1 MQRKE
6 FENRIKSLLPK
17 AADDVVESWAEYATE
32 LDQDG
37 TEAAADF
44 YDKNY
49 IALLLVKQRRGEEIA
64 TQLFNFGKRF
74 TFNYFELQGAAEKLE
89 AGWSLDDTVE
99 YTVENGCD
107 ATPEEQKAFWDA
119 LPIILGGRKQRKS
132 FVKVC
137 KSIFPLVDI
146 IGTLKIKWGLK
157 HRMKRNRKAT
167 HIQWDVDEPEDM
179 ESLPTEID
187 IPDGMTDIEE
197 ISDYITDQTGF
208 CHNGFIVEG

>member
-74 TFNYFELQGAAEKLE
+74 TFSVVYRHMELGKPLTGAFTIVGLTK
-89 AGWSLDDTVE
+89 
-99 YTVENGCD
+99 
-107 ATPEEQKAFWDA
+107 KMDA
-119 LPIILGGRKQRKS
+119 L
-132 FVKVC
+132 
-137 KSIFPLVDI
+137 
-146 IGTLKIKWGLK
+146 
-157 HRMKRNRKAT
+157 RKAR
-167 HIQWDVDEPEDM
+167 H
-179 ESLPTEID
+179 LL
-187 IPDGMTDIEE
+187 
-197 ISDYITDQTGF
+197 
-208 CHNGFIVEG
+208 

>member
-49 IALLLVKQRRGEEIA
+49 
-64 TQLFNFGKRF
+64 
-74 TFNYFELQGAAEKLE
+74 
-89 AGWSLDDTVE
+89 
-99 YTVENGCD
+99 VENGCD

-119 LPIILGGRKQRKS
+119 LTA
-132 FVKVC
+132 F
-137 KSIFPLVDI
+137 
-146 IGTLKIKWGLK
+146 W
-157 HRMKRNRKAT
+157 A
-167 HIQWDVDEPEDM
+167 
-179 ESLPTEID
+179 
-187 IPDGMTDIEE
+187 EE
-197 ISDYITDQTGF
+197 NKENLS
-208 CHNGFIVEG
+208 

>member
-64 TQLFNFGKRF
+64 TQH
-74 TFNYFELQGAAEKLE
+74 
-89 AGWSLDDTVE
+89 
-99 YTVENGCD
+99 
-107 ATPEEQKAFWDA
+107 
-119 LPIILGGRKQRKS
+119 
-132 FVKVC
+132 KV
-137 KSIFPLVDI
+137 
-146 IGTLKIKWGLK
+146 
-157 HRMKRNRKAT
+157 
-167 HIQWDVDEPEDM
+167 
-179 ESLPTEID
+179 
-187 IPDGMTDIEE
+187 EE
-197 ISDYITDQTGF
+197 IERKRREAF
-208 CHNGFIVEG
+208 EKEMEKA

>member
-17 AADDVVESWAEYATE
+17 AADDAVESWAEYATE

-64 TQLFNFGKRF
+64 TQLFNFGKHF

-89 AGWSLDDTVE
+89 SGWSQDDTVE

-119 LPIILGGRKQRKS
+119 LTA
-132 FVKVC
+132 F
-137 KSIFPLVDI
+137 
-146 IGTLKIKWGLK
+146 W
-157 HRMKRNRKAT
+157 A
-167 HIQWDVDEPEDM
+167 
-179 ESLPTEID
+179 
-187 IPDGMTDIEE
+187 EE
-197 ISDYITDQTGF
+197 NKGNLS
-208 CHNGFIVEG
+208 